1 MDNGFGSF
9 IRSRTQEKN
18 LSISQLAELAGINRK
33 ALYNLLDGSVGETK
47 FKTLTKLAIVLD
59 MHPMELFSAY
69 FESIDFAYD
78 GNITAG
84 RTDTLIESDDIG
96 FIDDVTMPDGST
108 VSVCTTFDK
117 IWRIQ
122 NTGKVHWQGRSL
134 ICVDELLEVRG
145 MDGRRMTHG
154 LRTARKQ
161 YSVPDVAPGER
172 IDLTITFT
180 APGYACSVISC
191 WKMVDA
197 DGEFCFPSN
206 EPLSCMVRV
215 ISL

>member
-1 MDNGFGSF
+1 MDTEFGLLLRRRILKKS
-9 IRSRTQEKN
+9 I
-18 LSISQLAELAGINRK
+18 SISQLSRETGISRR
-33 ALYNLLDGSVGETK
+33 ALHNLLDGSVGETK
-47 FKTLTKLAIVLD
+47 FTTLTKLAIVLD
-59 MHPMELFSAY
+59 LHPMELFSAY

-84 RTDTLIESDDIG
+84 RTDTLTEGDDIG

-122 NTGKVHWQGRSL
+122 NTGQIHWQGRSL
-134 ICVDELLEVRG
+134 ICIDSYLEVRG
-145 MDGRRMTHG
+145 MDGRRITHG
-154 LRTARKQ
+154 LRPAQKQ
-161 YSVPDVAPGER
+161 YPVPDIAPGER
-172 IDLTITFT
+172 VDLTITFT
-180 APGYACSVISC
+180 APRYPCSVISC

-197 DGEFCFPSN
+197 NGEFCFPFN